1 MIRQPLLACMH
12 THNKHSIDKDPPVH
26 QEVNAKL
33 KGNIS
38 QTVSFPSVQKKRK
51 YAEMGISICRTCG
64 PKKPKQNQKQTKKKT
79 GIR

>member
-1 MIRQPLLACMH
+1 MH

-51 YAEMGISICRTCG
+51 YAENKLNYKGKVPLESPRIGKDS
-64 PKKPKQNQKQTKKKT
+64 P
-79 GIR
+79 